1 MGTTVVLAKSAR
13 MLGQAARGL
22 PSARTLELREL
33 TSYAE
38 RLRSEVEERWGE
50 LPQDLRRE
58 LAVLARSWESGPP
71 SRGLWGKA
79 VNFWEGLKLSFAL
92 ARGDVTREDL
102 GEFLHAVSLLSRRVM
117 DRLEEEDPA
126 FREAL
131 RKALSEESVP
141 LTKDELRALILD
153 D

>member
-50 LPQDLRRE
+50 LPQDLRRS
-58 LAVLARSWESGPP
+58 RSWPVPGRADPLLEASG
-71 SRGLWGKA
+71 
-79 VNFWEGLKLSFAL
+79 
-92 ARGDVTREDL
+92 ARRWTSG
-102 GEFLHAVSLLSRRVM
+102 
-117 DRLEEEDPA
+117 
-126 FREAL
+126 
-131 RKALSEESVP
+131 
-141 LTKDELRALILD
+141 RA
-153 D
+153 

>member
-1 MGTTVVLAKSAR
+1 M
-13 MLGQAARGL
+13 
-22 PSARTLELREL
+22 
-33 TSYAE
+33 
-38 RLRSEVEERWGE
+38 
-50 LPQDLRRE
+50 D
-58 LAVLARSWESGPP
+58 
-71 SRGLWGKA
+71 
-79 VNFWEGLKLSFAL
+79 FWEGLKLSFAL

-131 RKALSEESVP
+131 RKALSEESAP

>member
-1 MGTTVVLAKSAR
+1 M
-13 MLGQAARGL
+13 
-22 PSARTLELREL
+22 

-38 RLRSEVEERWGE
+38 RLRSEVEERWEE
-50 LPQDLRRE
+50 LPQDVRQE
-58 LAVLARSWESGPP
+58 LMALARSWESGSP

-79 VNFWEGLKLSFAL
+79 VDFWEGLKLSFAL

-141 LTKDELRALILD
+141 LTKDELRALVLD